1 MASSVATWHALGGT
15 AHRPTHEDLSV
26 GTPPQAKPPERSQ
39 QREHLE
45 WSQEFL
51 NALRPCSAGRPQVPI
66 RRNETDGKAR
76 KAFSMHRWSKLFI
89 PTLREAPADAEVAS
103 HRLLIRAGYIRQLGA
118 GIYNYLFLGQRSLN
132 KIIAIVREEMDKIG
146 QEFYLPGILPKE
158 PWAESGRWTGMGENM
173 FRLKDRKGADL
184 CLGMTHEEIMT
195 TIARGELRSYK
206 QLPQIWYQ
214 IQTKFRDEP
223 RPKAGLLRVRQFTMK
238 DSYSFDIDGAG
249 LDRSFDLHDGVYR
262 TIFTRCGLKFV
273 SVEADS
279 GAMGGSQSQ
288 EFMVYTD
295 AGEDLIASC
304 PECGYAANLEK
315 AVSRLEPVT
324 EMEATGDGKP
334 ELVATPGCA
343 AIADVAA
350 FFKISP
356 ASDIKCVAY
365 MALNRGAAGRDG
377 GRPDTWHG
385 VAAFLRGD
393 HQVNETKLL
402 GAIGAAELRTMQAD
416 ELAQYLN
423 GPAGYLGPVGLKP
436 ETQPLGAGLTVV
448 VDKALEGRRN
458 MVCGANK
465 ADYHLRNVTPGRDF
479 GWTLTADIRSVN
491 EGEACPKDNCGG
503 KLVVGKAVEVGH
515 IFKLGY
521 KYSESMGARVL
532 DPNGKE
538 VTPIMGSYG
547 IGIERILTAAIE
559 QSNDANGFWL
569 PASIAPFTVV
579 VTITNAADAL
589 LKETGETL
597 AAELESAGL
606 DVLLDDRD
614 ERAGVKFKDADL
626 IGIPYRIN
634 VGKKAAAGQVEL
646 VTRARAGSVDVAV
659 ADVVAQVK
667 RRVEEEGLLGQFN
680 GTVD

>member
-1 MASSVATWHALGGT
+1 M
-15 AHRPTHEDLSV
+15 
-26 GTPPQAKPPERSQ
+26 Q
-39 QREHLE
+39 
-45 WSQEFL
+45 
-51 NALRPCSAGRPQVPI
+51 
-66 RRNETDGKAR
+66 
-76 KAFSMHRWSKLFI
+76 RWSKLFI

-103 HRLLIRAGYIRQLGA
+103 HRFLVRSGYIRQLGA
-118 GIYNYLFLGQRSLN
+118 GIYSYLFLGQRSIN
-132 KIIAIVREEMDKIG
+132 KIIGIVREEMDRIG
-146 QEFYLPGILPKE
+146 QEFYLPAIHPRE
-158 PWAESGRWTGMGENM
+158 VWEQSGRWTGMGDNM

-214 IQTKFRDEP
+214 IQSKFRDEP
-223 RPKAGLLRVRQFTMK
+223 RPKSGLLRVRQFTMK
-238 DSYSFDIDGAG
+238 DSYSFDIDKAG
-249 LDRSFDLHDGVYR
+249 LDKSFDLHDAVYR
-262 TIFTRCGLKFV
+262 RIFTRCGLKFV
-273 SVEADS
+273 AVEADS

-304 PECGYAANLEK
+304 PVCGYAANLEK
-315 AVSRLEPVT
+315 ATSRLEPVA
-324 EMEATGDGKP
+324 EMEPTGDGKP
-334 ELVATPGCA
+334 ELVSTPGCG
-343 AIADVAA
+343 AISDVAA

-365 MALNRGAAGRDG
+365 MALKRGAAGK
-377 GRPDTWHG
+377 PDTWHG

-402 GAIGAAELRTMQAD
+402 GVVGAADLRTMQVE
-416 ELAQYLN
+416 ELDRYFN
-423 GPAGYLGPVGLKP
+423 GPAGFLGPVGP
-436 ETQPLGAGLTVV
+436 TPDAEPLEEGLTVV
-448 VDKALEGRRN
+448 VDKSLDGRRN
-458 MVCGANK
+458 LVAGANK
-465 ADYHLRNVTPGRDF
+465 LDYHLRNVTPGRDF
-479 GWTLTADIRSVN
+479 SWTLMAEIRSVN
-491 EGEACPKDNCGG
+491 EGEGCPKEGCKG

-547 IGIERILTAAIE
+547 IGIERILTAAVE
-559 QSNDANGFWL
+559 QSNDKNGFWL

-579 VTITNAADAL
+579 VTVTNMGDAL
-589 LKETGETL
+589 LKETGEKL
-597 AAELESAGL
+597 AAELEAAGL

-626 IGIPYRIN
+626 VGIPYRVN
-634 VGKKAAAGQVEL
+634 VGKKAAEGKVEL
-646 VTRARAGSVDVAV
+646 VTRATSTSVDVALS
-659 ADVVAQVK
+659 DVLALVK
-667 RRVEEEGLLGQFN
+667 ERVEEDALLL
-680 GTVD
+680 TVGA